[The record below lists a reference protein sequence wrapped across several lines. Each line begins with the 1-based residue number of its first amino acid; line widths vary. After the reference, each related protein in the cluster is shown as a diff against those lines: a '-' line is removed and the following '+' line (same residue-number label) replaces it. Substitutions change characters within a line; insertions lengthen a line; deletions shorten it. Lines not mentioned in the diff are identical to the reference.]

1 MGAELDPTSVRD
13 SSAGDFTAGVIAPFT
28 ILLVDDDADC
38 RAFVRDAIGEL
49 GSGYRVVERENGKEA
64 IDFLFAC
71 DAVNRPNII
80 FLDVEMPRMGG
91 LETLEAIKGEP
102 RLKEIPVVMLTGVED
117 DQIIQRAALLGA
129 NSYTLKP
136 GKVEAFIQTVLA
148 STNYWLTVHQYA
160 RRRPAVSEDFGAR
173 RAAS

>member
-1 MGAELDPTSVRD
+1 MGGELDPTSVRD
-13 SSAGDFTAGVIAPFT
+13 SNAVDFTAGVIAPFT
-28 ILLVDDDADC
+28 ILLIDDDADC
-38 RAFVRDAIGEL
+38 RALVRDAIDEL
-49 GSGYRVVERENGKEA
+49 GSGYRVIERENGKEA
-64 IDFLFAC
+64 IDYLFAC
-71 DAVNRPNII
+71 DAANRPNII

-117 DQIIQRAALLGA
+117 DQVIQRAALLGA

-136 GKVEAFIQTVLA
+136 GKIEAFIQTVLA

-160 RRRPAVSEDFGAR
+160 RRRPAVNEYGAR